1 MIRRLL
7 MLLCCVCTAPVAAH
21 EVRPA
26 YLELTETAPGQFS
39 VLWKVPALGELVLAL
54 QPVLPAACVPVTP
67 TNERNVNG
75 ALVGRWVVDCG
86 ATGINGEI
94 RIDGLQATLTDVLV
108 RIAFVNGATD
118 SRILHPNAAQFM
130 VDPNGGAP
138 PLAAYL
144 RLGIEHILTGTDHLL
159 FVLGLLLIVRGT
171 ARIVKTITAFT
182 IAHSITLALAA
193 LGYVHVPQAPVEAVI
208 ALSILFLATEIMR
221 KSSGAKGLTETYPW
235 LIAFIFGLLHG
246 FGFAGALA
254 EVGLPPNDIPL
265 ALLLFNVGVEIGQ
278 LAFVT
283 AVLAIVWAG
292 RRFTTP
298 AWLPAG
304 ATYGI
309 GAMSAFWVIQRV
321 AAIVGIV

>member
-1 MIRRLL
+1 MIRRVS
-7 MLLCCVCTAPVAAH
+7 MLLWCLGAAFAAAH

-39 VLWKVPALGELVLAL
+39 VLWKVPALGEMVLAL
-54 QPVLPAACVPVTP
+54 QPVLPAACAQVTA
-67 TNERNVNG
+67 TNERSVNG

-86 ATGINGEI
+86 PTGINGEI

-108 RIAFVNGATD
+108 RIAFLGGATD
-118 SRILHPNAAQFM
+118 SRILHPNAAQFT
-130 VDPNGGAP
+130 VDVNGGTP
-138 PLAAYL
+138 PLAGYL
-144 RLGIEHILTGTDHLL
+144 RLGIEHILTGIDHLL

-182 IAHSITLALAA
+182 VAHSITLALAA

-208 ALSILFLATEIMR
+208 ALSILFLASEIMR
-221 KSSGAKGLTETYPW
+221 KASGAPGLTETYPW

-278 LAFVT
+278 LAFVA
-283 AVLAIVWAG
+283 AVLGIVRIG
-292 RRFTTP
+292 RRITTP
-298 AWLPAG
+298 PWLPVA

-309 GAMSAFWVIQRV
+309 GAMAAFWVIQRV
-321 AAIVGIV
+321 AAIVGIP

>member
-1 MIRRLL
+1 VIRGVV
-7 MLLCCVCTAPVAAH
+7 MLWCCAWAVSVAAH

-39 VLWKVPALGELVLAL
+39 ALWKVPVVGELVLAL
-54 QPVLPAACVPVTP
+54 QPVLPKACVPVTP

-75 ALVGRWVVDCG
+75 ALVARWVVDCG

-108 RIAFVNGATD
+108 RIAFLGGTTD
-118 SRILHPNAAQFM
+118 SRILHPNAAQFT
-130 VDPNGGAP
+130 VDPRGGAP
-138 PLAAYL
+138 PLAGYL
-144 RLGIEHILTGTDHLL
+144 RLGIEHILTGPDHLL
-159 FVLGLLLIVRGT
+159 FILGLLLIVRGT
-171 ARIVKTITAFT
+171 SRIVKTITAFT

-193 LGYVHVPQAPVEAVI
+193 LGYVHIPPAPVEAVI
-208 ALSILFLATEIMR
+208 ALSILFLASEIMR
-221 KSSGAKGLTETYPW
+221 EASGTPGLTETYPW

-265 ALLLFNVGVEIGQ
+265 ALLLFNVGVEVGQ
-278 LAFVT
+278 LVFVT
-283 AVLAIVWAG
+283 GVLSIVWIG
-292 RRFTTP
+292 RRFATP
-298 AWLPAG
+298 LWLPTAG
-304 ATYGI
+304 AYCI

-321 AAIVGIV
+321 AAIAGLT

>member
-1 MIRRLL
+1 MRRAV
-7 MLLCCVCTAPVAAH
+7 MLFCWLSASSVAAH

-26 YLELTETAPGQFS
+26 YLEMTETAPGQFS

-54 QPVLPAACVPVTP
+54 KPVLPEACVPVAP

-75 ALVGRWVVDCG
+75 ALVARWVVDCG
-86 ATGINGEI
+86 ATGINGDI

-108 RIAFVNGATD
+108 RIVFVSGATD
-118 SRILHPNAAQFM
+118 SRILHPNAAQFT
-130 VDPNGGAP
+130 VDPSGGAP
-138 PLAAYL
+138 PLAGYL

-171 ARIVKTITAFT
+171 GRIVKTITAFT

-208 ALSILFLATEIMR
+208 ALSILFLASEIMR
-221 KSSGAKGLTETYPW
+221 KFSGARGLTETYPW

-265 ALLLFNVGVEIGQ
+265 ALLLFNVGVEVGQ
-278 LAFVT
+278 LVFVA
-283 AVLAIVWAG
+283 AVLCIVWIG
-292 RRFTTP
+292 RRFATP
-298 AWLPAG
+298 AWLPTAG
-304 ATYGI
+304 AYGI

-321 AAIVGIV
+321 AAIVGLT